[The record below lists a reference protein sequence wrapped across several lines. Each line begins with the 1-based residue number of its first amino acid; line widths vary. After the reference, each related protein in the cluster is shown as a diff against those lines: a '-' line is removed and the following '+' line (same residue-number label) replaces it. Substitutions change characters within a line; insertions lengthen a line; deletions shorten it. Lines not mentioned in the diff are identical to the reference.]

1 MFDLHQV
8 LRTEQYWENNVITAL
23 KEEAD
28 LKGNFLELKNQLRI
42 HAGKET
48 IDWIQ
53 CFTKEHRIRH
63 IPHDNQYQ
71 LVVFDN
77 PQKMEAAIRKKAKN
91 DSTKLS
97 RLVATFDWEYV
108 DKKPPTD
115 RLKKYWEVCI
125 DNWSMPWNFQA
136 PENNDKRSR
145 KHSLS
150 WAEQEQTINEVG
162 STFTIQGF
170 DLNYVGVILG
180 PSVKYKN
187 GKIYFDSSC
196 CKNRYAVHARMLQD
210 GTKRKFAET
219 LISNSVNILMT
230 RGVDGLFIYAQDEK
244 LRKALIH
251 ASDQKENVI
260 Q

>member
-1 MFDLHQV
+1 
-8 LRTEQYWENNVITAL
+8 
-23 KEEAD
+23 
-28 LKGNFLELKNQLRI
+28 
-42 HAGKET
+42 
-48 IDWIQ
+48 
-53 CFTKEHRIRH
+53 
-63 IPHDNQYQ
+63 

-180 PSVKYKN
+180 T
-187 GKIYFDSSC
+187 I
-196 CKNRYAVHARMLQD
+196 CKV
-210 GTKRKFAET
+210 
-219 LISNSVNILMT
+219 
-230 RGVDGLFIYAQDEK
+230 
-244 LRKALIH
+244 
-251 ASDQKENVI
+251 
-260 Q
+260 